1 MKPLQPSLL
10 ASLKQIPRPAWILFA
25 GTFLNKFGT
34 FVIPFLTLY
43 MTRRGYSIAQAGMA
57 ISAYGVGH
65 IVASF
70 LGGHLA
76 DTFGRRNTIVLS
88 MFSAALTMLLLSQA
102 HTMTSIVL
110 MTALA
115 GMTAEM
121 YRPASSAL
129 LADLIPAGQRVT
141 AFSAY
146 RLAFNAGWAFG
157 PATAGFLA
165 QHSFFWLFVGDAAT
179 SALFGIVAWMALP
192 HGLRSGAQ
200 QSVKWRQAWRAM
212 ADDKRFWQVV
222 ASSFCIGLVFLQMS
236 STFGVQVT
244 ALGFSPATYG
254 ALISLNGVL
263 VVLLE
268 LPLTTVTQ
276 RFLPR
281 RAIALGY
288 VLIGVGFGLNAFAHT
303 IPALAGAMLIFT
315 LGEMCAMPVASAY
328 IADLSPIHLRGR
340 YTGMIGLTWA
350 FALVCG
356 PNLGL
361 SLFSISPTATWL
373 TCGALGLLAAVIISL
388 KPALEKIPLQTGA
401 ADTVRS
407 V

>member
-102 HTMTSIVL
+102 HTMTSIVV

-129 LADLIPAGQRVT
+129 LADLIPAGHRVT

-179 SALFGIVAWMALP
+179 SALFGIVAWIALP
-192 HGLRSGAQ
+192 HGLRSGAR
-200 QSVKWRQAWRAM
+200 SSTGWPEAWRTM

-236 STFGVQVT
+236 STFGVHVT

-276 RFLPR
+276 RFPPR

-288 VLIGVGFGLNAFAHT
+288 LLIGVGFGFNAFAHT

-361 SLFSISPTATWL
+361 ALFSISPTATWL

-401 ADTVRS
+401 PDTVRS

>member
-1 MKPLQPSLL
+1 M
-10 ASLKQIPRPAWILFA
+10 WILFA

-43 MTRRGYSIAQAGMA
+43 MTRRGFSVAQAGMA

-102 HTMTSIVL
+102 RTFSSIVL

-165 QHSFFWLFVGDAAT
+165 QHSFFWLFAGDAAT
-179 SALFGIVAWMALP
+179 SALFGIVAWIALP
-192 HGLRSGAQ
+192 HGLRSGAH
-200 QSVKWRQAWRAM
+200 QSVSWPEALKVM
-212 ADDKRFWQVV
+212 ADDKKFWQVIG
-222 ASSFCIGLVFLQMS
+222 SSFCIGLVFLQMS
-236 STFGVQVT
+236 STYGVHVT
-244 ALGFSPATYG
+244 AQGFSPAMYG

-268 LPLTTVTQ
+268 LPLTTLTQ
-276 RFLPR
+276 RFPPR

-288 VLIGVGFGLNAFAHT
+288 LLIGSGFALNAFAHT
-303 IPALAGAMLIFT
+303 IPVLACAVVIFT
-315 LGEMCAMPVASAY
+315 FGEMCAMPVASAY
-328 IADLSPIHLRGR
+328 IADLSPAHLRGR
-340 YTGMIGLTWA
+340 YTGMVGLTWA

-361 SLFSISPTATWL
+361 TLFSISPAATWL
-373 TCGALGLLAAVIISL
+373 TCGALGVLAAGIISL
-388 KPALEKIPLQTGA
+388 KPTRREIPVHPVAVDA
-401 ADTVRS
+401 ARMP
-407 V
+407 

>member
-1 MKPLQPSLL
+1 MNALQPTLL
-10 ASLKQIPRPAWILFA
+10 ASLKKIPRPAWILFA

-43 MTRRGYSIAQAGMA
+43 MTRRGYSIPQAGTA

-65 IVASF
+65 ILASF

-88 MFSAALTMLLLSQA
+88 MFSAALTMMLLSQA
-102 HTMTSIVL
+102 HTFYTIVL

-165 QHSFFWLFVGDAAT
+165 QHSFFWLFAGDAMT
-179 SALFGIVAWMALP
+179 SALFGIVAWAALP
-192 HGLRSGAQ
+192 HGLRSSNHRTAG
-200 QSVKWRQAWRAM
+200 WGEAWKVM
-212 ADDKRFWQVV
+212 ADDKRFWQVI
-222 ASSFCIGLVFLQMS
+222 ASSFCVGLAFLQMS

-268 LPLTTVTQ
+268 LPLTTFTQ
-276 RFLPR
+276 RFPPR
-281 RAIALGY
+281 QAIAFGY
-288 VLIGVGFGLNAFAHT
+288 LLIGIGFAINAFAHT
-303 IPALAGAMLIFT
+303 IPMLACAVVIFT
-315 LGEMCAMPVASAY
+315 FGEMWAMPVASAY

-340 YTGMIGLTWA
+340 YTGMVGLTWA

-361 SLFSISPTATWL
+361 TLFSISPAATWL
-373 TCGALGLLAAVIISL
+373 TCGGLGLLAAAIISL
-388 KPALEKIPLQTGA
+388 KPAQRDSSVQPVAVDA
-401 ADTVRS
+401 ARAP
-407 V
+407 